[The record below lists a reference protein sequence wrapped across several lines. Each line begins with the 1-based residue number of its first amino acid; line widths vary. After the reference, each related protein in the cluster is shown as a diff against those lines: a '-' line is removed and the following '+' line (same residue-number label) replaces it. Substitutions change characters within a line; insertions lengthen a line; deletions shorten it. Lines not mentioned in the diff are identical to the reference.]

1 MGSRVS
7 QENMRSPMPVAVWMA
22 WPSGPG
28 AVRKGRRFSVI
39 STTASSQSQV
49 GRRAAV
55 GGEES
60 VMEQARPGRRG
71 TAAGR

>member
-1 MGSRVS
+1 
-7 QENMRSPMPVAVWMA
+7 
-22 WPSGPG
+22 
-28 AVRKGRRFSVI
+28 VI
-39 STTASSQSQV
+39 STTASNQSQV